1 MYTQTITQSIKML
14 ENLSKILD
22 KGARY
27 AEARKFDPANLL
39 NARLAPDQFHLI
51 RQVQVCCDTAKGAA
65 ARLAG
70 KEPPRFE
77 DNETTMAELQQRITK
92 TIEYLRTFQESDYQG
107 AETRQIKIPFAPNMY
122 LPGSEYLTEFVLPN
136 LYFHTTTAYA
146 ILRHNGVE
154 LGKGDYLGQLNFR
167 PL

>member
-1 MYTQTITQSIKML
+1 MYMQTLQQAIKML

-22 KGARY
+22 KGIKY
-27 AEARKFDPANLL
+27 AETRKFDPANLFG
-39 NARLAPDQFHLI
+39 ARLAPDQFHLA
-51 RQVQVCCDTAKGAA
+51 RQVQVCCDISKNAA

-77 DNETTMAELQQRITK
+77 DNEATMDELKQRIAK
-92 TIEYLRTFQESDYQG
+92 TVEYLRTFQESDFQG
-107 AETRQIKIPFAPNMY
+107 ADSRQIKLPFAEGQY
-122 LPGSEYLTEFVLPN
+122 ILGSDFVHEFVLPN
-136 LYFHTTTAYA
+136 LYFHATTAYA

-154 LGKGDYLGQLNFR
+154 LGKGDFLGSLNFK